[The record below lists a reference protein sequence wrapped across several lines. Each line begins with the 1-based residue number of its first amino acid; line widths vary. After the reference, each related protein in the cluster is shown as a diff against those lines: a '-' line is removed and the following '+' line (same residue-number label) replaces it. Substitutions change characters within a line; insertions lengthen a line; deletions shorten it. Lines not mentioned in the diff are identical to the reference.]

1 MFSEQLHY
9 TEIRDIPQ
17 PLDMGE
23 VNIMYTKYAKLRD
36 KKGYRNLDVAKA
48 TGIPPSCIYDW
59 KAGRSNPKTDKLI
72 KIAAL
77 LQCKIEDLI

>member
-17 PLDMGE
+17 PLDMGG
-23 VNIMYTKYAKLRD
+23 VDIMYSKYAKLRD
-36 KKGYRNLDVAKA
+36 KKGFRNMDVAKA
-48 TGIPPSCIYDW
+48 TGIPSSCIYDW
-59 KAGRSNPKTDKLI
+59 KAGRSKPKVDKLQ

-77 LQCKIEDLI
+77 LQCSIEDLI